1 MRVFLGLFCGLF
13 AFLFAVRSH
22 ALDSVDLPGVVGSSP
37 SSVSVGEEEYPDSVL
52 QELLREQLAIAV
64 IDEMG
69 KLGEITPAQQNTAV
83 DRHLAKAREVAGK
96 HLTVEAIAKL
106 QSQTSR
112 VTEEIDQEPFFKR
125 VLGLD
130 TFMGIVLI
138 IVGII
143 GIICLIIILVK
154 INLPVE
160 FYEAAGYALSGFLLI
175 YGNTCSESVRDFV
188 TFPGAFLGCG
198 MLVASIAIHRLGE
211 KFTSVAYF
219 SVITVFLATCA
230 ILTHNS
236 ITGFVTAIALMS
248 ALGFSVITLPGCYVI
263 GFDDRDG
270 KDKAVLARATS
281 AGFLLILVFG
291 LLRVL
296 GSTTSAAHLFE
307 SGALWMGSFVGYLGL
322 LIASSRW
329 YDGHKNYILK
339 QVVVLMAGV
348 GALFFGSVFG
358 ISELQKIGG
367 TFFVLWMVEKFLE
380 IPAKSLV
387 GHCTVGLVTCGWVYI
402 IALFIKAH
410 LGVLAPYLLWS

>member
-1 MRVFLGLFCGLF
+1 MRVSLSLLCSVFDL
-13 AFLFAVRSH
+13 LFAVQ
-22 ALDSVDLPGVVGSSP
+22 AQAIPPETPVLPGESASSAP
-37 SSVSVGEEEYPDSVL
+37 AEESYSDSVL
-52 QELLREQLAIAV
+52 QRLLNERLAIST
-64 IDEMG
+64 IDEMAQ
-69 KLGEITPAQQNTAV
+69 LGEITPAQQKTAV
-83 DRHLAKAREVAGK
+83 DRHLTKAREVAGK
-96 HLTVEAIAKL
+96 HLSVEAIAKL
-106 QSQTSR
+106 QGQTSR
-112 VTEEIDQEPFFKR
+112 VMEEANQEPFFKR

-130 TFMGIVLI
+130 TFMGIVLV

-175 YGNTCSESVRDFV
+175 YGNSCSESVRDFV

-198 MLVASIAIHRLGE
+198 MLVASIAIHKLGE

-219 SVITVFLATCA
+219 SVITIFLATCA

-236 ITGFVTAIALMS
+236 ITGFATAIALMS
-248 ALGFSVITLPGCYVI
+248 ALGFSVIALPGCYVI
-263 GFDDRDG
+263 GFDSRDG
-270 KDKAVLARATS
+270 KEQAVIARATS

-291 LLRVL
+291 ILRVL

-307 SGALWMGSFVGYLGL
+307 GGALWMGSFVGYLGL

-339 QVVVLMAGV
+339 QAVVLVAGV
-348 GALFFGSVFG
+348 AALFFGSVFG
-358 ISELQKIGG
+358 IGELQKIGG

-387 GHCTVGLVTCGWVYI
+387 GHCTVGLVTCGWVYVI
-402 IALFIKAH
+402 TLFIKAH
-410 LGVLAPYLLWS
+410 LDVLAPYLLWS